1 MKYLILLS
9 GKINSGKN
17 LFATYLEEYFRSKGL
32 KVKQDLY
39 AGDLKNYSVEDFRVL
54 GEILKIQAE
63 KVKSSIAPY
72 FSSKYGLPIGIQE
85 HVNSLIDE
93 FTFTKENFYEDKTDI
108 TRVLLQTYGTEIAR
122 RRFDDQFWVKKMAE
136 RINNDIKTNVVI
148 ITDVRFPNELEDI
161 HEFIRDWRIVPIR
174 IERNIPRQALIKE
187 HASETALDDYGF
199 WEYIIDNN
207 DTLESLR
214 DSADAVVR
222 DILISD

>member
-17 LFATYLEEYFRSKGL
+17 QFAKYLEEGLIGKGF

-54 GEILKIQAE
+54 GEVLRNKAE
-63 KVKSSIAPY
+63 QIKASIGPF
-72 FSSKYGLPIGIQE
+72 FSSKHGLPLEMKANID
-85 HVNSLIDE
+85 SLIDE

-136 RINNDIKTNVVI
+136 RINNDIETDAI
-148 ITDVRFPNELEDI
+148 IVTDVRFPNEIEDI
-161 HEFIRDWRIVPIR
+161 HDFIKGWRIVPIR
-174 IERNIPRQALIKE
+174 IERNIPRNALIQE
-187 HASETALDDYGF
+187 HPSETALDAYKF
-199 WEYIIDNN
+199 WEFIIDNN
-207 DTLESLR
+207 GTLEEFKEASTAL
-214 DSADAVVR
+214 AEHLMT
-222 DILISD
+222 I